1 MMKRENTTITIID
14 NRPLIAQALIEQFKA
29 VNDMQVVAV
38 GRTGEDIFPI
48 ADHWQPDIFIIA
60 TDLPQTVNNDVVRFQ
75 PIRIL
80 RILKCQYPDTRV
92 ILLVNKHIPVL
103 AHLAAE
109 RLGVMG
115 YILMQD
121 PRITCIVD
129 VIRHVLV
136 GRMVY
141 SKSVQEERFTSAIQK
156 QGLSDTQI
164 FILSAVATDP
174 NLTQQ
179 QLADIVG
186 ITHGTLRN
194 VMSQLFQA
202 CGVRNLTAAMMATN
216 AWDIRQFQLK

>member
-1 MMKRENTTITIID
+1 MKEATIAIID
-14 NRPLIAQALIEQFKA
+14 NRPLILQTLVEQVSTVA
-29 VNDMQVVAV
+29 DMVIVAI
-38 GRTGEDIFPI
+38 GRSGDHILPI
-48 ADHWQPDIFIIA
+48 VDTWQPDILILS
-60 TDLPQTVNNDVVRFQ
+60 TDLPQTENNEVVRLQ
-75 PIRIL
+75 IIPIL
-80 RILKCQYPDTRV
+80 RTLNRHYTDTK
-92 ILLVNKHIPVL
+92 IIFLASKHLPVL
-103 AHLAAE
+103 AYLAVEHL
-109 RLGVMG
+109 GIMG

-121 PRITCIVD
+121 PRIMRMVE

-136 GRMVY
+136 GRKIC
-141 SKSVQEERFTSAIQK
+141 SKSVQEERFALAIQK

-216 AWDIRQFQLK
+216 AWDIRQFQLNQ